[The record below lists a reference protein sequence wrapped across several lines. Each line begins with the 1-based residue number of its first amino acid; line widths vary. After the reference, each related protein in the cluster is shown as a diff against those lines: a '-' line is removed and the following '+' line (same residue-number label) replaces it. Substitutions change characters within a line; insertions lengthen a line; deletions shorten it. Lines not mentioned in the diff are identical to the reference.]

1 LVGAK
6 IDRTRAYTF
15 TRLAIK
21 AQVAAIEGEEEM
33 QFADT
38 TLESIV
44 RDIRKLNL
52 AALS

>member
-6 IDRTRAYTF
+6 IDRTRAY
-15 TRLAIK
+15 RLAIK
-21 AQVAAIEGEEEM
+21 AQVAAVKGEEEM
-33 QFADT
+33 QCADT